1 MSSRTNLITPSLA
14 PLLTVDT
21 TGSETYVGGGEEG
34 GGVRTVQRLELE
46 LEPAEFAAFLGEKGG
61 GEGCKKERCGDE
73 GRETCGERVGRGVE
87 RAYISV

>member
-1 MSSRTNLITPSLA
+1 MGVFGRYKGLNLNWNPQSSQRS
-14 PLLTVDT
+14 
-21 TGSETYVGGGEEG
+21 YGE
-34 GGVRTVQRLELE
+34 R
-46 LEPAEFAAFLGEKGG
+46 GG